1 MKKEERSNKL
11 LIHPWKER
19 MKKERTLL
27 SAENNGGVTGD
38 DTETQVSSFI
48 P

>member
-1 MKKEERSNKL
+1 MKEEERSIKL

-38 DTETQVSSFI
+38 DTETQISSFI